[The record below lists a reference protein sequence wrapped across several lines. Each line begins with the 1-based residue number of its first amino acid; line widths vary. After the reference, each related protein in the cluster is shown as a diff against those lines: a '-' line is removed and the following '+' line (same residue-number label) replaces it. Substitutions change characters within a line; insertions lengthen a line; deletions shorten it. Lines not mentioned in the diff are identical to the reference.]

1 MVGYVR
7 YLGKNVYFDKD
18 GIVVE
23 SSAEEIDGVPRIT
36 GLYFDDLA
44 IYRSLN
50 VEDPKIFDTIL
61 DITQLLKKYELDPD
75 EIRFG
80 NTRELYLQ
88 LGDVRISM
96 GAGEHLEEKIARI
109 KQLEPDLQGR
119 SGTLHMES
127 YTDESRHISLEAL
140 K

>member
-1 MVGYVR
+1 
-7 YLGKNVYFDKD
+7 
-18 GIVVE
+18 
-23 SSAEEIDGVPRIT
+23 
-36 GLYFDDLA
+36 
-44 IYRSLN
+44 
-50 VEDPKIFDTIL
+50 
-61 DITQLLKKYELDPD
+61 
-75 EIRFG
+75 
-80 NTRELYLQ
+80 
-88 LGDVRISM
+88 M

>member
-1 MVGYVR
+1 MVR
-7 YLGKNVYFDKD
+7 HPLKPRHDIREHRARLG
-18 GIVVE
+18 
-23 SSAEEIDGVPRIT
+23 
-36 GLYFDDLA
+36 DLA